1 MEQKLSNRQ
10 HNILSYI
17 RKLNKIK
24 VNDLC
29 IELKISDKTVR
40 NEIKE
45 INKIANDILIKS
57 SNTGIEIN
65 PFKKDLIDALLS
77 NKHQNDENMVKKLIK
92 MLLLDE
98 LEEDDFDSIAD
109 AFYISSSTLTKI
121 IKAANDSIERFELKI
136 IRKKNQLVLLGSDY
150 DKRRLLVSMVFNDNA
165 GAFGCIEITNDIF
178 DAIDTKYV
186 SEVVEKTI
194 NDYGFIIPNYYLT
207 SFMINIFTIL
217 VLPNNEISDKL
228 SSIVSQNTIEM
239 QIADKIID
247 NLELKKSY
255 YLQSE
260 IANSLIGIINH
271 NRGNLQSLS
280 SNITSQFSNLITNLL
295 KQTFNHFKI
304 EIDFENFI
312 PVFINHTYL
321 MIQRAKNNYSSYL
334 AENEISLKDSCL
346 YIYDIALYFC
356 NLLSEEFNIDVS
368 EAEVS
373 LIAIHIGY
381 SIEES
386 YSNQNKINIA
396 LITDQYDMVD
406 NYITQK
412 INTDFYGKINVL
424 KYRDISEF
432 NLKADLYITTRNI
445 PSLKLSNQCV
455 ITPLLTNHDKT
466 RIQTSILEAINRKS
480 REKFK
485 ILADRYFNEELF
497 FYNEK
502 LCDKESVLEFLD
514 LKLQRKGIVD
524 DKFFD
529 QIKKREELSPT
540 CFMKEFAIPHPFAC
554 TALKSRIA
562 VFINP
567 KGILW
572 NQDDYVQFVFL
583 VAICNEDQL
592 TLKDVFDNFASVLC
606 DEAKMLQLK
615 KVKKFEDF
623 FNVIVY

>member
-45 INKIANDILIKS
+45 INKIANETLIKS
-57 SNTGIEIN
+57 SNTGIEID
-65 PFKKDLIDALLS
+65 PFKKDQIDALLS
-77 NKHQNDENMVKKLIK
+77 TKLQNDENMIKKLIK
-92 MLLLDE
+92 LLLLDE
-98 LEEDDFDSIAD
+98 LEENDFDSIAD
-109 AFYISSSTLTKI
+109 AFYISPSTLTKI
-121 IKAANDSIERFELKI
+121 IKAANESIQRFDLKI
-136 IRKKNQLVLLGSDY
+136 IRKKNQLILLGTDY

-165 GAFGCIEITNDIF
+165 GAFGRIEIADDIF
-178 DAIDTKYV
+178 DAINTKHV

-194 NDYGFIIPNYYLT
+194 NAYGFIIPNYYLT

-217 VLPNNEISDKL
+217 VLPNNDTNVNYCID
-228 SSIVSQNTIEM
+228 SQNTIEM
-239 QIADKIID
+239 QIADKIIE
-247 NLELKKSY
+247 NLDLDKSY

-271 NRGNLQSLS
+271 NRGNIQSLS
-280 SNITSQFSNLITNLL
+280 SNITSHFSNLITNLL

-356 NLLSEEFNIDVS
+356 NLLSEEFKIDIS

-424 KYRDISEF
+424 KYREKSDIN

-445 PSLKLSNQCV
+445 PILKLSNQCV

-466 RIQTSILEAINRKS
+466 RIQTSILDAINRKS

-485 ILADRYFNEELF
+485 TLADRYFNEDLF

-502 LCDKESVLEFLD
+502 LRDKESVLEFLD

-606 DEAKMLQLK
+606 DESKMLQLK
-615 KVKKFEDF
+615 KVKNFEDF
-623 FNVIVY
+623 FKVIVY